1 MKNVYNKL
9 RDFPKGYFIGGIL
22 MKIQLPKTFEYHD
35 GPTHAVV
42 HNGVLEMT
50 PIDFEK
56 TMYHLTY
63 RLKGRVRCAYCHR
76 VLEANKLTLDHVF
89 PRDHGGISISN
100 NLKPCCKRC
109 NEAKNNLL
117 PWQYSSL
124 QKLSKKSKVHVE
136 EQYQYENM
144 QARRECGILIP
155 KEWYEMRRNYS
166 VFALITSERPFKE
179 SRKYQRVL
187 EMYETYGKIC
197 KPIVV
202 SQNRFVLDGFTA
214 LLVAKNLG
222 LDIPL
227 SFITLENVI
236 VI

>member
-1 MKNVYNKL
+1 
-9 RDFPKGYFIGGIL
+9 
-22 MKIQLPKTFEYHD
+22 MKIQLPKNFEYHD
-35 GPTHAVV
+35 GPTHATVR
-42 HNGVLEMT
+42 NGVLEMT

-63 RLKGRVRCAYCHR
+63 RLKGRIRCAYCHR
-76 VLEANKLTLDHVF
+76 ILDANKITLDHVS
-89 PRDHGGISISN
+89 PRDHGGISIPN

-124 QKLSKKSKVHVE
+124 QKLSKKSKAQVE

-144 QARRECGILIP
+144 QARRENGILIP
-155 KEWYEMRRNYS
+155 EEWYEMRRNYS

-197 KPIVV
+197 RPIVV

-227 SFITLENVI
+227 PFITLENVI

>member
-9 RDFPKGYFIGGIL
+9 STFQKNYFLGGIL

-42 HNGVLEMT
+42 HDGVLEMT

-63 RLKGRVRCAYCHR
+63 RLKGKVRCAYCHR
-76 VLEANKLTLDHVF
+76 VLDANRLTLDHVF
-89 PRDHGGISISN
+89 PRDHGGISIPN

-124 QKLSKKSKVHVE
+124 QNLSKKEKAQAE
-136 EQYQYENM
+136 ERYQLENM
-144 QARRECGILIP
+144 EARRGKGILIP
-155 KEWYEMRRNYS
+155 RKWYEMRKNYS

-179 SRKYQRVL
+179 SKKYQRVL
-187 EMYETYGKIC
+187 EMYETYGRIC

-227 SFITLENVI
+227 PFITLENVI